1 MLSIMAKMKDK
12 EGLMQLIDQ
21 SLNKFADNY
30 EAMPQTTRH
39 AREINE
45 ISLSLEIGLKGLSLW
60 PNDESLVILSETIW
74 VWVNWK
80 KHHVYQKRNS
90 NQAKVMQS

>member
-1 MLSIMAKMKDK
+1 MLSIKAKLKDK

-21 SLNKFADNY
+21 SMNKFADNY
-30 EAMPQTTRH
+30 EAVLQTTRH

-60 PNDESLVILSETIW
+60 PNDESLVILS
-74 VWVNWK
+74 
-80 KHHVYQKRNS
+80 
-90 NQAKVMQS
+90 AKNYLGLGQLEEASRISEA